1 MLKLSDFFQPLG
13 LLTLIYFF
21 ISFIFFDA
29 VGVFIVDKFIKLREE
44 TFRVVSWLV
53 GFGFFVFLWFCLS
66 FIITPGK
73 TEIVT
78 SVVLLTI
85 VVLPNYI
92 LNKKYISLITFLWE
106 NKVSL
111 LVIAPFL
118 PAVFVKASL
127 PPYYGDEM
135 AYHFIAPSALRNLAP
150 ITYPGGIYADLP
162 RILDFFWQQVF
173 TVFKTYSIARLFHFT
188 ILASSMIYV
197 YAVLRKNFSL
207 LVGLSF
213 VFIFFSLPQDIVL
226 TSTLGYI
233 DVGAYSF
240 LLIGL
245 VSAFDFL
252 ITKKPETL
260 ILSFVFWAMNLGT
273 KYTGVSSFIV
283 FFFSISVYLFIF
295 KKEYKNIFKSSLFVK
310 LLISLVLFGGYW
322 YIKNF
327 ILYGNPIFP
336 FIFNCWGTH
345 VEVCPALGGF
355 FGDWTTKINIQNIP
369 LILKSLLAK
378 NYILQIMAG
387 VSPLFLLFAN
397 NKKSKFIA
405 LMVFVAVALE
415 LLILKYFSGFYV
427 RYQQH
432 LQLYLILSTIISL
445 TSDYKNTIVFAL
457 SRVALAMILLS
468 SVYTYFYV
476 VRNTNSL
483 RFLNWDEINYSL
495 GKADIY
501 QWIDQKFPT
510 MNNVIKWCEES
521 PDGKVRQLARFDPDL
536 IWFDHEG
543 LMRSFTTN
551 CEYVNP
557 PLHGIL
563 PEKVAKVAVNQKLQF
578 WIASTNKCMPF
589 DKVLP
594 KYTYERPDM
603 LELRKLNNAI
613 ICNSQEVSPNLYYFD
628 YENVDNFKNI

>member
-1 MLKLSDFFQPLG
+1 MFKLSEFFLPLNFV
-13 LLTLIYFF
+13 TLFYFL
-21 ISFIFFDA
+21 ITFIFFDA
-29 VGVFIVDKFIKLREE
+29 LGTFVLDKFLKFKSTGYRI
-44 TFRVVSWLV
+44 VNWLV
-53 GFGFFVFLWFCLS
+53 GFGVFVFTWFCLS
-66 FIITPGK
+66 LVISPGK
-73 TEIVT
+73 TEILT
-78 SVVLLTI
+78 SVALLSI
-85 VVLPNYI
+85 VVLPNYF
-92 LNKKYISLITFLWE
+92 LNKKFISFFTELWE
-106 NKVSL
+106 NKLAL
-111 LVIAPFL
+111 LIILPLL

-135 AYHFIAPSALRNLAP
+135 AYHYIAPSALRN
-150 ITYPGGIYADLP
+150 IEQISYVGGLYADLP
-162 RILDFFWQQVF
+162 RILNFFWQQVF

-188 ILASSMIYV
+188 ILASSMV
-197 YAVLRKNFSL
+197 YAYGVLKKNFSL
-207 LVGLSF
+207 LVGLAF

-245 VSAFDFL
+245 VSALDFL
-252 ITKKPETL
+252 VTKKTETL
-260 ILSFVFWAMNLGT
+260 ILSFIFWAMNLGT
-273 KYTGVSSFIV
+273 KYTGVSSFVV

-355 FGDWTTKINIQNIP
+355 FGDWTTKITAQNIP
-369 LILKSLLAK
+369 LIVKSLLAK
-378 NYILQIMAG
+378 NYILQITAV
-387 VSPLFLLFAN
+387 VSPLLLLFAK
-397 NKKSKFIA
+397 NKKSKFIT
-405 LMVFVAVALE
+405 LMVFTAVVVE

-432 LQLYLILSTIISL
+432 LQFYLIFTTIISL
-445 TSDYKNTIVFAL
+445 TSDYKNKIVFAL
-457 SRVALAMILLS
+457 SRITLVLVLLS
-468 SVYTYFYV
+468 SIYTYFYV

-483 RFLNWDEINYSL
+483 RFLNWDEINYST
-495 GKADIY
+495 GKIDIY
-501 QWIDQKFPT
+501 QWINIKFPT

-521 PDGKVRQLARFDPDL
+521 PDNQVRNLARFDPDL

-551 CEYVNP
+551 CDYVNP
-557 PLHGIL
+557 PLHGVS
-563 PEKVAKVAVNQKLQF
+563 PDKVAKVAIDQKLQF
-578 WIASTNKCMPF
+578 WIASTNKCLPF
-589 DKVLP
+589 DKVVP

-613 ICNSQEVSPNLYYFD
+613 ICNSSEVSPNLYYFD
-628 YENVDNFKNI
+628 YQKVKPK